1 MADLIATEGYAK
13 NIGGKNISYTSNL
26 GCIKSRAIALGCEVS
41 GTYTD
46 NQLVCQKDL
55 SAHKYIFNYNIT
67 YKYSLIYPD
76 SARFFMI
83 SDGNGLLNTKNRI
96 DASSVDTRSCYI
108 SKSTTSKD
116 TIHFFG
122 NKYININ
129 GTSDMISGNTYYI
142 LYVPIAGSSDTDK
155 IPPGAINNSFW
166 KSIYSFQFNSS
177 IYDYSDNITAQI

>member
-1 MADLIATEGYAK
+1 MAYQIATEAYAK

-26 GCIKSRAIALGCEVS
+26 GCTKSRAIALGCEVS
-41 GTYTD
+41 GTYKD

-67 YKYSLIYPD
+67 YKYSLIHPD
-76 SARFFMI
+76 VARFFMI

-96 DASSVDTRSCYI
+96 NASSVDTSSCYI
-108 SKSTTSKD
+108 STSTASTD
-116 TIHFFG
+116 TIRFSG

-129 GTSDMISGNTYYI
+129 GTFDMISGNTYYI
-142 LYVPIAGSSDTDK
+142 LYVPIGVSSDITK

-166 KSIYSFQFNSS
+166 KSIYRFQFNSS
-177 IYDYSDNITAQI
+177 IYNYSGNITAQI